1 MVAMMQ
7 VMNLVPCLLF
17 FSVCLPL
24 DLVCLRRGRMRGEG
38 NASTQICMLLNRWHA
53 GNPHGNLFNVK
64 LCPCFQPV
72 VWIWVIFHVSSVEI
86 DLL

>member
-1 MVAMMQ
+1 
-7 VMNLVPCLLF
+7 
-17 FSVCLPL
+17 
-24 DLVCLRRGRMRGEG
+24 MRGEG